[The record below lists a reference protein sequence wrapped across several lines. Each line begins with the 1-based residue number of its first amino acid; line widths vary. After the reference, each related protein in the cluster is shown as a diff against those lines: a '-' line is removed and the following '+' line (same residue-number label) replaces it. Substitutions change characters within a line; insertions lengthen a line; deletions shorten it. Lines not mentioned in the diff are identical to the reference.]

1 MRPGIHSP
9 LHDAFLVCAVA
20 EPGRRIAKTRSGS
33 ILTLKSFI
41 ILTIAMICTIATARA
56 ASRLPG
62 ESCESAIVAAGRLR
76 SVPVQLMS
84 AIGLVEA
91 GRQDPAGVWRPWPW
105 TINAEGKGY
114 FFDSKAEAISAV
126 RDLQAEGVRSIDV
139 GCMQINLM
147 HHPAAFATL
156 DDAFDPSRNAMYAGH
171 FLAELYSRSRNWMVA
186 AGWYHSTTSDLAAE
200 YVKRVT
206 AFLDGAR
213 QPLFGSR
220 FSAGPAN
227 AAFTAAPAIAAP
239 IIGRDGVIMPSM
251 RLTALGLIL
260 PHSSSHYPGRRG
272 PQSLRFG
279 G

>member
-1 MRPGIHSP
+1 
-9 LHDAFLVCAVA
+9 
-20 EPGRRIAKTRSGS
+20 
-33 ILTLKSFI
+33 
-41 ILTIAMICTIATARA
+41 
-56 ASRLPG
+56 
-62 ESCESAIVAAGRLR
+62 
-76 SVPVQLMS
+76 
-84 AIGLVEA
+84 
-91 GRQDPAGVWRPWPW
+91 
-105 TINAEGKGY
+105 
-114 FFDSKAEAISAV
+114 
-126 RDLQAEGVRSIDV
+126 
-139 GCMQINLM
+139 
-147 HHPAAFATL
+147 
-156 DDAFDPSRNAMYAGH
+156 
-171 FLAELYSRSRNWMVA
+171 MVA